1 MSLLDLLGD
10 QLMGEP
16 TAQIG
21 QQLDMDE
28 GSTGKAIAA
37 ALPVLMAAL
46 ASNSTRQDGAASL
59 AGALDRDHD
68 GSILD
73 NLTGFLSSPDAST
86 GDGILKHALGGQRPA
101 VEEELGRQ
109 TGLDLSQVAKL
120 LPILA
125 PIVMGALGR
134 AKRQDSLDVGGLT
147 NMLAG
152 ERQHAERGSGA
163 SLGAFAMLLDSDA
176 DGDVADDVAKM
187 GMGLLGRFLKRR
199 R

>member
-1 MSLLDLLGD
+1 MPLLDLLGD
-10 QLMGEP
+10 QLAGEP

-21 QQLDMDE
+21 QQLGMDE
-28 GSTGKAIAA
+28 GATSKAIAA
-37 ALPVLMAAL
+37 ALPMLMTAL
-46 ASNSTRQDGAASL
+46 ASSASRQDGAASL

-73 NLTGFLSSPDAST
+73 NISAFLRSPDTST
-86 GDGILKHALGGQRPA
+86 GDGILGHTLGGQRPA
-101 VEEELGRQ
+101 VEQELGRQ

-134 AKRQDSLDVGGLT
+134 AKRQDSLDIGGLT
-147 NMLAG
+147 AMLTG
-152 ERQHAERGSGA
+152 ERQRAERGSGV
-163 SLGAFAMLLDSDA
+163 SLGAFAALLDSDG
-176 DGDVADDVAKM
+176 DGDVKDDVAKM
-187 GMGLLGRFLKRR
+187 GMGLLGRLLKRR